1 MVLIGPITGLSDVR
15 VRAWC
20 EKRADLGLNNEGV
33 DRENCFR
40 SYAVRVARQLGK
52 TKRSLDLYRSQL

>member
-1 MVLIGPITGLSDVR
+1 MVLIGSITGLSDVW

-33 DRENCFR
+33 DRANCFR
-40 SYAVRVARQLGK
+40 IYVVRVARQLGK
-52 TKRSLDLYRSQL
+52 TKAYA